1 MENKDFTVVRIELGV
16 IKAESL
22 EQAIYDV
29 NEFGFS
35 VGFSSEKVL
44 PEDDPD
50 NNFWANLDVDRVEF
64 LKSKFDF
71 DEYTQNKNYS
81 LYSFNGDFY
90 IKDLNK
96 KENILIKE
104 KIFDEE
110 LFEYKIADRE
120 DLVQDLIQWISES
133 SNKKDLMTED
143 LKMLLTWEDDYIFSS
158 INTNEFIRQ
167 QDSKFDELCKELIEL
182 NKTIDKN
189 NKV

>member
-1 MENKDFTVVRIELGV
+1 MKNKAFTVVRIELGV
-16 IKAESL
+16 IESESL
-22 EQAIYDV
+22 EQAINDV
-29 NEFGFS
+29 NEFGFN

-71 DEYTQNKNYS
+71 DEYAQNKNYS
-81 LYSFNGDFY
+81 LYSFNGNFY

-110 LFEYKIADRE
+110 LFEYRIADRE

-133 SNKKDLMTED
+133 SNQKDLMMED

-158 INTNEFIRQ
+158 ISTNEYVRQ
-167 QDSKFDELCKELIEL
+167 KDSQFDDLCKELIEL
-182 NKTIDKN
+182 NKTIKDD
-189 NKV
+189 

>member
-1 MENKDFTVVRIELGV
+1 MKNKAFTVVRIELGV
-16 IKAESL
+16 IESESL
-22 EQAIYDV
+22 EQAINDV

-44 PEDDPD
+44 SEDDPD

-64 LKSKFDF
+64 LKEKFDF
-71 DEYTQNKNYS
+71 NEYARSKNYS
-81 LYSFNGDFY
+81 LYYLNGNFY
-90 IKDLNK
+90 IKDLNE

-104 KIFDEE
+104 KIFDEC
-110 LFEYKIADRE
+110 LFEYIIVDRE
-120 DLVQDLIQWISES
+120 DLIQDLIQWISES
-133 SNKKDLMTED
+133 SNQKELMMED

-189 NKV
+189 D